1 MLCTIQGR
9 RAISVLRLVLDVCCP
24 RRGKQL
30 NGVKR
35 CIKSPG
41 PVSLMSYGCWL
52 AQVLYQLA
60 GTLHL
65 SEQKC
70 HHQHLNCSSVS
81 GSELLIAA
89 ELPCHKHNTAA
100 TCSKRRDHR
109 QICLNKIHRTD
120 KTATAKH
127 LYCSKTAHLRY
138 LVSLRGFFFAGGE

>member
-1 MLCTIQGR
+1 MFFLFKNHDVEKLILFCTIQGC
-9 RAISVLRLVLDVCCP
+9 RAISVLHLVLDVCCP
-24 RRGKQL
+24 QREKQL

-70 HHQHLNCSSVS
+70 QHQHLNRSSV
-81 GSELLIAA
+81 LAA
-89 ELPCHKHNTAA
+89 
-100 TCSKRRDHR
+100 SFR
-109 QICLNKIHRTD
+109 
-120 KTATAKH
+120 
-127 LYCSKTAHLRY
+127 
-138 LVSLRGFFFAGGE
+138 